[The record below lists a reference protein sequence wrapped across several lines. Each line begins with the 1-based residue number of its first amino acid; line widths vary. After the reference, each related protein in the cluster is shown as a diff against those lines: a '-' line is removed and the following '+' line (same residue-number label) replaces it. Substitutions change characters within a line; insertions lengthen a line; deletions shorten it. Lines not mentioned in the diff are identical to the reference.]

1 MVRTVRSFL
10 LVLAAAAPA
19 LGGARAQE
27 ESRREPRDLPAF
39 LGPLRPV
46 RDPEDNPRTPAKVE
60 LGRMLYWDPRLSGN
74 GVISCATCHNP
85 ALGWADG
92 LPKGL
97 GFHHKGLGRA
107 TPTVLNAAY
116 YTSQFWDGR
125 AATLEEQAKG
135 PIMSPDEMNASPE
148 RMLQVLNSIPGY
160 RKRFQEVFGGPAT
173 LDTVARAIAAFE
185 RTVVDLDSPF
195 DRYAR
200 GDDSAIGEA
209 AKRGLEIFTGKGRCA
224 TCHSGPNFSDNRFH
238 NLGLGDG
245 DPGRM
250 KVTGREE
257 DYGAFKTP
265 TLRNIALTAPYMHDG
280 SMRTLREVID
290 HYEKAPALNPKPR
303 NLSIFMQPI
312 KLTDSE
318 KEDLI
323 AFLRTLTGDKRPP
336 GIDAVPELPQ

>member
-1 MVRTVRSFL
+1 MRKFARSIL
-10 LVLAAAAPA
+10 MAAAAA
-19 LGGARAQE
+19 LVPVAGPAQE
-27 ESRREPRDLPAF
+27 ESRREARDLPAF

-46 RDPEDNPRTPAKVE
+46 RDPEDNPRTPAKIE

-92 LPKGL
+92 LPKGI
-97 GFHHKGLGRA
+97 GFHHKGLDRA

-116 YTSQFWDGR
+116 YTLQFWDGR
-125 AATLEEQAKG
+125 ASSLEEQAKG
-135 PIMSPDEMNASPE
+135 PIQNPNEMNANPE
-148 RMLQVLNSIPGY
+148 RVVQVVGSIPGY
-160 RKRFQEVFGGPAT
+160 RKRFQEVFGGPPT
-173 LDTVARAIAAFE
+173 LDTIAKAIAAFE

-200 GDDSAIGEA
+200 GDDSAINEA
-209 AKRGLEIFTGKGRCA
+209 ARRGLEVFTGKGRCA

-238 NLGLGDG
+238 NIGLGDG

-250 KVTGREE
+250 RVTGREE

-290 HYEKAPALNPKPR
+290 HYEKAPAMNPKPR

-312 KLTDSE
+312 KLTDAE

-323 AFLRTLTGDKRPP
+323 AFLLTLTGDKRPP
-336 GIDAVPELPQ
+336 GIDVVPELPQ